1 MNNELETA
9 SEWKLIWKR
18 FIKHK
23 LALFG
28 LTTLIIFYILSIFAD
43 FFTPYNPSLF
53 FDKFIYSKPSNIYF
67 FDENNNFSIIPFVY
81 GTKKIVDMKTFKR
94 IYVED
99 KSKKYPLKF
108 LLKVMN
114 IIFWY

>member
-43 FFTPYNPSLF
+43 FFAPYNQSLF
-53 FDKFIYSKPSNIYF
+53 LINLFIVSLLTFTFLMK
-67 FDENNNFSIIPFVY
+67 IIILV
-81 GTKKIVDMKTFKR
+81 
-94 IYVED
+94 
-99 KSKKYPLKF
+99 
-108 LLKVMN
+108 
-114 IIFWY
+114 

>member
-28 LTTLIIFYILSIFAD
+28 LTTLIIFYISLWLNIYIIRFLLYYTVLVVSNI
-43 FFTPYNPSLF
+43 FTP
-53 FDKFIYSKPSNIYF
+53 
-67 FDENNNFSIIPFVY
+67 
-81 GTKKIVDMKTFKR
+81 
-94 IYVED
+94 
-99 KSKKYPLKF
+99 
-108 LLKVMN
+108 
-114 IIFWY
+114 

>member
-28 LTTLIIFYILSIFAD
+28 LSFKPNTNDVRDSTSIKIAK
-43 FFTPYNPSLF
+43 
-53 FDKFIYSKPSNIYF
+53 KFIIWDDTQILWINKLFNLSVI
-67 FDENNNFSIIPFVY
+67 
-81 GTKKIVDMKTFKR
+81 
-94 IYVED
+94 
-99 KSKKYPLKF
+99 L
-108 LLKVMN
+108 
-114 IIFWY
+114 